1 MFSSFFEYFSPSTS
15 EKQSDME
22 EKTKIEQ
29 SAGAYW
35 KETEANRKKKVNM
48 DLKSPVQIEGKV
60 DLKTKALEEQHKAL
74 GDWFE
79 VVEEERPTYQ
89 STMVWDG
96 TKGAE
101 PMTEHQMVWD
111 LATNSYHELPVQQV
125 PSFLPAY
132 HQLYPCPPS
141 QEQEEESVV
150 LAPTGLPL
158 VNLFGGVFMEFVDT
172 LYTSTLVQSLVCEN
186 NTVSQHR
193 LAAEVLARS
202 NLNPNA
208 KEFNPNQDV
217 KQDFEKIDD
226 TNQAKCGDQGAVF
239 SVDGLT
245 GRTTSGGS
253 DEEKDSGIVSKLEER
268 GYESELD
275 TSSPIGIHKVP
286 LEAPCDNSACDR
298 AFEGPGQGE
307 EEEEKEVVVV
317 VEQEE
322 ENKEVECDEKVHDDL
337 WDKDEVEDEEDG
349 WWDKHP
355 KDNDL
360 WDKEGEE
367 EDNNKDDQG
376 KDKEEEEDWWDSEE
390 EPCTPSQVIDPAE
403 FEVSSLSFMTSH
415 SPKKNP
421 LFMLQT

>member
-89 STMVWDG
+89 STMVWDV

-286 LEAPCDNSACDR
+286 LEAPCDNSTCDI
-298 AFEGPGQGE
+298 AFGGE
-307 EEEEKEVVVV
+307 EFGEDKEDVHEESCEAEKE
-317 VEQEE
+317 
-322 ENKEVECDEKVHDDL
+322 C
-337 WDKDEVEDEEDG
+337 EDEE
-349 WWDKHP
+349 
-355 KDNDL
+355 
-360 WDKEGEE
+360 ES
-367 EDNNKDDQG
+367 
-376 KDKEEEEDWWDSEE
+376 EDWWDSDE
-390 EPCTPSQVIDPAE
+390 EPCTPSQEIDPAE
-403 FEVSSLSFMTSH
+403 FEVSQGHSF
-415 SPKKNP
+415 
-421 LFMLQT
+421 